1 MFCAGVDT
9 GGKDACWGDSGGPI
23 VIKNGNQHTQVGVVS
38 WGDGCARPKKPGKF
52 LVTSGSG
59 TNINAATFVWPDD
72 GRKQAESQSN
82 HVMLTLTQN
91 LFLFTFYRCLCSYLR
106 R

>member
-1 MFCAGVDT
+1 MDT

-52 LVTSGSG
+52 
-59 TNINAATFVWPDD
+59 ND
-72 GRKQAESQSN
+72 GRQDAAKSHENS
-82 HVMLTLTQN
+82 MLT
-91 LFLFTFYRCLCSYLR
+91 R
-106 R
+106 RHSTLLS